1 MLSLQFRKIKPER
14 EGQLR
19 AWLAELNARA
29 EEVRD
34 TFRDEGVQHEQGYIL
49 PTSEGPVLVWAAQLN
64 DPDEASRVFAKS
76 SHPID
81 IEHDRVLRECLDG
94 RLALSPVLDVA
105 LAKGSS

>member
-1 MLSLQFRKIKPER
+1 MLDLQFRKIKPER

-19 AWLAELNARA
+19 AWFAELNSRS
-29 EEVRD
+29 EEVRA
-34 TFRDEGVQHEQGYIL
+34 TFHDEGVQHEQGFIL

-64 DPDEASRVFAKS
+64 DPDEANRVFAKS

-94 RLALSPVLDVA
+94 RIALSPVLDVA